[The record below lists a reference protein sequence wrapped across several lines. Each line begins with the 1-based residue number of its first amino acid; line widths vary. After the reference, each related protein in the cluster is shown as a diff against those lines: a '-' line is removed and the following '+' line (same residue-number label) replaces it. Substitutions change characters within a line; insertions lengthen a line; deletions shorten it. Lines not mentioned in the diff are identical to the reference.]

1 MQYLAG
7 PSSKASRKIKLQSM
21 QYMIYGNALY
31 KRGGD
36 SLLLECLGPIGAL
49 TAMAEV
55 HECIF
60 GAHQPGVKMRWLLR
74 RYSYYWPTILKD
86 CIEYAKGC
94 QACQKHG
101 TIRYVPIIDLH
112 AVVKPW
118 PFRGWAMDMMRKIH
132 PPSSKHHCFI
142 LVATDYFTKWV
153 EAKPY
158 KAVDQTEAIGFIKD

>member
-36 SLLLECLGPIGAL
+36 GLLLECLGPKEAL
-49 TAMAEV
+49 TTMAEV
-55 HECIF
+55 HEGIC

-74 RYSYYWPTILKD
+74 RHSYYWPTILKD

-101 TIRYVPIIDLH
+101 TIRHVPITDLH
-112 AVVKPW
+112 AVVKLGHSEDGPW
-118 PFRGWAMDMMRKIH
+118 I
-132 PPSSKHHCFI
+132 
-142 LVATDYFTKWV
+142 
-153 EAKPY
+153 
-158 KAVDQTEAIGFIKD
+158 